1 MKSFA
6 TPPPPHPTLRNAF
19 RCVFVLS
26 QSRTPWGA
34 KGARGAEFP
43 TVVLGEKAEYQEWI
57 CFRADESLGR
67 AGTT

>member
-6 TPPPPHPTLRNAF
+6 PPPPVMLSD
-19 RCVFVLS
+19 VFLFCLN
-26 QSRTPWGA
+26 PGHLGGA

-57 CFRADESLGR
+57 CFRSDESLGR